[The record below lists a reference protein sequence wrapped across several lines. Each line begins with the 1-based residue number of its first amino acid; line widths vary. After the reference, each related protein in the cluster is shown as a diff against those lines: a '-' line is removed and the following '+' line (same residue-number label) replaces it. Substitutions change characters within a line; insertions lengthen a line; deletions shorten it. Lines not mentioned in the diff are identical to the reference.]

1 MDMNHQERLVW
12 VDQVA
17 RINQRLNDA
26 ADGDADLSG

>member
-17 RINQRLNDA
+17 RINKRLNEA
-26 ADGDADLSG
+26 ADGDTDS